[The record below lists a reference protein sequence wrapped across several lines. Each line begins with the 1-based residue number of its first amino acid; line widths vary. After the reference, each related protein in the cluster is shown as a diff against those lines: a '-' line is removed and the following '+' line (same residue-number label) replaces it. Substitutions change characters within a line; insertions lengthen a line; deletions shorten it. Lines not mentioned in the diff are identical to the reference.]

1 MKSEA
6 AKKIMPSTKSG
17 PVFKPTQKKNDDN
30 ELMRIIRIYQGDSAG
45 LRRAL
50 ERYFKVRN

>member
-1 MKSEA
+1 
-6 AKKIMPSTKSG
+6 MPSTKSG

-30 ELMRIIRIYQGDSAG
+30 ELIRIIRIYQGDSAG